1 MIDANKVFDDLQGN
15 CNGGYPVIDVPVFH
29 TSNGTTYLKAPGV
42 ACIAKPSLDLEATK
56 GFLGGFDDSL
66 GFEDY
71 LEDPQILN
79 DGNLLPDSAMLCKF
93 AGQSCYAS
101 YGPKRTK
108 NGDAVKYF
116 DHIISSGH
124 LSVLEH
130 ANFSFLFY
138 GISRSVTHELVR
150 HRHHSPSQLSQRYV
164 GGNLLRFVERQ
175 EFQNDEEL
183 HRRFEDHIE
192 RSAKEYEELT
202 ELLLAKQAK
211 GDQLLS
217 GESRT
222 DMRKKVRQ
230 AARSVLPNDT
240 EAPIVVTGNARAWRY
255 FLGIR
260 PSKGTEIEIR
270 DLAVR
275 VFLCLFKLDPVLFG
289 DYTLET
295 LKDGTY
301 IVTTKYNKI

>member
-1 MIDANKVFDDLQGN
+1 MIDISKVFDELRGN

-29 TSNGTTYLKAPGV
+29 TSNNTAYLKAPGV
-42 ACIAKPSLDLEATK
+42 ACIAKPSFDLKATE
-56 GFLGGFDDSL
+56 GFLGGFDKAL
-66 GFEDY
+66 QFEDY
-71 LEDPQILN
+71 LEDKPEIEQWK
-79 DGNLLPDSAMLCKF
+79 LLKDSALLCKF
-93 AGQSCYAS
+93 AGQLCYMS
-101 YGPKRTK
+101 FGPKRTK
-108 NGDAVKYF
+108 NSDAVKYF

-124 LSVLEH
+124 LSILEH

-150 HRHHSPSQLSQRYV
+150 HRHHSPSQLSQRFV

-175 EFQNDEEL
+175 EFQDDEEL
-183 HRRFEDHIE
+183 HKRFEDHIE
-192 RSAKEYEELT
+192 RSVKEYEELT

-275 VFLCLFKLDPVLFG
+275 VYLCLFKLDPVLFG